1 MKILLF
7 IFVFIFYFNGFTQD
21 RKGIVYY
28 GQMQSMG
35 MKAPIGPDYNSVLV
49 FNKNQSLYI
58 TKNDSLEKEN
68 IYENK
73 IIMQSDEAFV
83 TTKSTNKYGF
93 RYFFDL
99 TKDSLFS
106 RDLGFRYV
114 KEELPQIN
122 WEITADTQ
130 KIGNFVCT
138 KATAEFRGRNYTAW
152 FTTEIPLPFGPW
164 KLHGLP
170 GLILEAYDTHKEVYF
185 YFKNLEYPTQTQL
198 KVEKPIIQQEQKNK
212 TWITFDE
219 YKKAS
224 IESYLRAVNNGRVF
238 MESSNVAAED
248 GDKNLS
254 MDSYMEIFDINE
266 FNKNK

>member
-1 MKILLF
+1 MKIFTL
-7 IFVFIFYFNGFTQD
+7 IIVSAFYLNGFSQGK
-21 RKGIVYY
+21 KGLVYY
-28 GQMQSMG
+28 GQLQSMG
-35 MKAPIGPDYNSVLV
+35 MKAPVGHDYNSVLV
-49 FNKNQSLYI
+49 FNKSQSLYI

-73 IIMQSDEAFV
+73 VLMQGDKGFV
-83 TTKSTNKYGF
+83 ITKATNKYGF

-114 KEELPQIN
+114 KEELPKID
-122 WEITADTQ
+122 WIITSDNQ

-170 GLILEAYDTHKEVYF
+170 GLILEAYDTNKEVYF
-185 YFKNLEYPTQTQL
+185 YFKNLEYPTQTHL
-198 KVEKPIIQQEQKNK
+198 KVEKPIIQLEQKNK
-212 TWITFDE
+212 TWISFNE
-219 YKKAS
+219 YKKKS

-238 MESSNVAAED
+238 MENSNAGND
-248 GDKNLS
+248 DSDKNLS
-254 MDSYMEIFDINE
+254 MDSFMEIYDINE
-266 FNKNK
+266 FTKKM